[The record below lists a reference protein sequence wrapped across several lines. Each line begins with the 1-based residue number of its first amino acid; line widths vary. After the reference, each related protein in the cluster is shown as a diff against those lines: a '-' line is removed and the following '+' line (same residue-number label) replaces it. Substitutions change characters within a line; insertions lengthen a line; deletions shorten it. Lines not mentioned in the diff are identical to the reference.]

1 MKGNRVS
8 GSSQKIKVGTSG
20 YSFEDWRGTFYP
32 ADIDKAAM
40 LTFYTQHFDTV
51 EVNSTYYRILPPI
64 VFERMAAKA
73 PDHFEFIVKVNQAT
87 THEGKDGEVVE
98 KFKASITPLM
108 ESGKLYGVLAQFP
121 FRFRNT
127 PENREYLRR
136 CRERMPDVPYFVE
149 FRHKSWLTP
158 QVGELLKEHQLG
170 FVSVDE
176 PKLEGLLP
184 SRATATTDTGYIR
197 LHGRNAAQ
205 WWQGGPERYDYSY
218 SEEEL
223 REWVEHIR
231 RLIEKARKV
240 YVFFNNCHHGQ
251 AAQNAK
257 TMKGMLELAL
267 S

>member
-1 MKGNRVS
+1 MKGKAA
-8 GSSQKIKVGTSG
+8 SSLSSIIKVGTSG

-32 ADIDKAAM
+32 VDIDKGAM
-40 LTFYTQHFDTV
+40 LAFYTQYFDTV
-51 EVNSTYYRILPPI
+51 EVNATYYRILPPV
-64 VFERMAAKA
+64 VFERMAERT
-73 PDHFEFIVKVNQAT
+73 PDHFEFMVKAHQAT
-87 THEGKDGEVVE
+87 THEGKDEKVVGTFRE
-98 KFKASITPLM
+98 SIVPLVD
-108 ESGKLYGVLAQFP
+108 SGKLCGVLAQFP

-127 PENREYLRR
+127 PENQEYLRR

-149 FRHKSWLTP
+149 FRHRSWLTP
-158 QVGELLKEHQLG
+158 EVGELLREHQLG

-184 SRATATTDTGYIR
+184 SRATVTTDTGYIR
-197 LHGRNAAQ
+197 LHGRNAAT

-223 REWVEHIR
+223 KAWVERIK

-240 YVFFNNCHHGQ
+240 YVFFNNCHNGQ

-257 TMKGMLELAL
+257 TMKKMLELNL